1 MTITLHPGS
10 VPLKTLETIYWTG
23 EAAKLDAAFDAGIE
37 KAAARIAEIAAGDEP
52 VYGINT
58 GFGKLASIK
67 IAPADVATLQRNLI
81 LSHCC
86 GVGEPLDAPTTR
98 LMMALKL
105 LSIGRGASGIRWET
119 IAREATTP
127 LRLTAS
133 IQSLSLMPSFS
144 ASCTLIQIA

>member
-10 VPLKTLETIYWTG
+10 VPLKTLETLYWTG
-23 EAAKLDAAFDAGIE
+23 EATRLDASFDAGIE
-37 KAAARIAEIAAGDEP
+37 KAAARIAEIAGGDEP

-86 GVGEPLDAPTTR
+86 GVGANRCPKT
-98 LMMALKL
+98 
-105 LSIGRGASGIRWET
+105 SCASSWR
-119 IAREATTP
+119 
-127 LRLTAS
+127 
-133 IQSLSLMPSFS
+133 
-144 ASCTLIQIA
+144 